1 MDWYEAYADIGGER
15 QKTYMFCM
23 RSMAS
28 GGAFHCAFPHASQ
41 QAFLEAHERAFAY
54 FGGVFEKLRYDNLK
68 SAVKKIL
75 RGHQR
80 EETTRFIAFRSHWE
94 FESEFCTPAEGHEK
108 GGVEGEG
115 GYFRRNH
122 MVPVPNVASWE
133 ELDALLL
140 ESSKD
145 DEQRIIGERTQTV
158 GAGMSLEQEHL
169 KGLKEGFD
177 LAAVHFPQVNTSGC
191 VKVLTNFYSVPLPV
205 GLEVQAKVHSAY
217 VEIWHQGECV
227 AQHERCFNRQQ
238 KVLNLEHYLDALTKK
253 PGAFAG
259 STALEQ
265 WRAQGRW
272 PASFDHFWEALKQR
286 RGKQAGTRAMI
297 EVLLLG
303 RQYGYPRLKEALEKA
318 LDLSCF
324 DVDAVRLLLTTD
336 QAGKRE
342 AGEAVEIGALI
353 AYDRPQ
359 PTTRDYDQ
367 LLANWPVEWGD
378 SMNAPVQQATIRQY
392 AKQLQLRTIGGQ
404 FAEVAEQAVRQKQS
418 HLSYLEALLGA
429 EVEERDRN
437 AVARRIKEAHF
448 PKVKTLEE
456 FAFSDVPQ
464 IPAALVRNLAE
475 GGYLSRSEP
484 VIFLGEAG
492 TGKTHLATGLAVEAC
507 RQRKPV
513 RFTTAAQLVNELTEA
528 KNKSELNRVTN
539 RWTRY
544 ELIVIDEMAYVAMP
558 EAAAELLFQIIAGR
572 AERAAVIVTTNLPFS
587 EWTTMFPNARLCKAM
602 LDRLTDQAHIIE
614 TGTESYRFRRTLEKK
629 KGGKR

>member
-1 MDWYEAYADIGGER
+1 VELFEQIRREYEHGGGTIRGIAKKLGIHRRMVREAVLSAVPAERKTPVRERPKLEPAKAFVEAILEADRKAPRKQRHTAHRIWCRIRAEMPGVQICESTIRGYVHERKIELRLVGQEVFVPQSYRWGQEAQVDWYEAYADIGEER
-15 QKTYMFCM
+15 QKAYLFCM

-54 FGGVFEKLRYDNLK
+54 FGGVFKTLRYDNLR
-68 SAVKKIL
+68 SAVKRIL

-80 EETTRFIAFRSHWE
+80 EETTRFIAFRSHWD

-140 ESSKD
+140 GSSKE
-145 DEQRIIGERTQTV
+145 DEQRIIGERMQTV

-177 LAAVHFPQVNTSGC
+177 LAAVHFPHVNTSGC

-227 AQHERCFNRQQ
+227 ARHERCFNRQQ

-286 RGKQAGTRAMI
+286 RGKQDGTRAMI

-303 RQYGYPRLKEALEKA
+303 RPYGYPRLKEALEKA

-324 DVDAVRLLLTTD
+324 DAEAVRLLLATD
-336 QAGKRE
+336 PTEKR
-342 AGEAVEIGALI
+342 AADEAVEIGALR

-359 PTTRDYDQ
+359 PTTRNYDQ
-367 LLANWPVEWGD
+367 LLANGPSNG
-378 SMNAPVQQATIRQY
+378 
-392 AKQLQLRTIGGQ
+392 
-404 FAEVAEQAVRQKQS
+404 
-418 HLSYLEALLGA
+418 
-429 EVEERDRN
+429 
-437 AVARRIKEAHF
+437 
-448 PKVKTLEE
+448 
-456 FAFSDVPQ
+456 
-464 IPAALVRNLAE
+464 
-475 GGYLSRSEP
+475 
-484 VIFLGEAG
+484 VI
-492 TGKTHLATGLAVEAC
+492 
-507 RQRKPV
+507 Q
-513 RFTTAAQLVNELTEA
+513 
-528 KNKSELNRVTN
+528 
-539 RWTRY
+539 
-544 ELIVIDEMAYVAMP
+544 
-558 EAAAELLFQIIAGR
+558 
-572 AERAAVIVTTNLPFS
+572 
-587 EWTTMFPNARLCKAM
+587 
-602 LDRLTDQAHIIE
+602 
-614 TGTESYRFRRTLEKK
+614 
-629 KGGKR
+629 